1 MNNISRFFKSF
12 FFISIWLMISSYLMK
27 FWNNFHWEYIY
38 LNLNSIFNQKFWF
51 LLEKNLFG
59 LDIGYWLEEA
69 LKFISYEI
77 PKESFKYLPI
87 FYYLRR
93 IWIKDKK

>member
-1 MNNISRFFKSF
+1 MNKISRFLKSF
-12 FFISIWLMISSYLMK
+12 FLISIWLMISSYFIN

-38 LNLNSIFNQKFWF
+38 LNLNSIFDKELW
-51 LLEKNLFG
+51 LNLKRNLHG
-59 LDIGYWLEEA
+59 IDIGYFLEET

-87 FYYLRR
+87 YYFLKR
-93 IWIKDKK
+93 IWIKK